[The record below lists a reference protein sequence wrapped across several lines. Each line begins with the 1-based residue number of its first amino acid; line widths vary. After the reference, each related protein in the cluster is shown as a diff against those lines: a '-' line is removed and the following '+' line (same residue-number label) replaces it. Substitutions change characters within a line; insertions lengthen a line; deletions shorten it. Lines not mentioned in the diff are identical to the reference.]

1 MLDFTQIAVLR
12 APVRG
17 FLCRTHRDRSQA
29 KSQRISREQV
39 IPEVQVLLALQPDK
53 RFAVDKLGGITV
65 FFTSDTA
72 GSKAVGGSW
81 NAH

>member
-1 MLDFTQIAVLR
+1 
-12 APVRG
+12 
-17 FLCRTHRDRSQA
+17 
-29 KSQRISREQV
+29 V

-53 RFAVDKLGGITV
+53 RFAVDELGGITV